1 MENKKKIYIIIAIL
15 GIIILGGIIICF
27 YANQEDYTDID
38 LLEDVND
45 NLSNNNEIVNNV
57 ENGEENINEVGDKEE
72 IIAIHITGEV
82 KKAGIIYLKQGAR
95 IDDAIK
101 EAGGIT
107 KNANLDRVNLAYIL
121 SDGQKIYIPNKN
133 EKEEAKEYIISNS
146 GENILL
152 EEGKR
157 KESEASKGVKQKV
170 NINTANQT
178 ELETLPGIGPS
189 LAQRIMKYRESNGKF
204 QKIEDLQNVKGIGD
218 SKYSNIKDSV
228 CI

>member
-1 MENKKKIYIIIAIL
+1 MENKKKIYIIFAIL
-15 GIIILGGIIICF
+15 GIIFFGGIIIYF
-27 YANQEDYTDID
+27 YANQEEYTDID
-38 LLEDVND
+38 LLEDVNND
-45 NLSNNNEIVNNV
+45 LLSNNEIVNDV
-57 ENGEENINEVGDKEE
+57 ESDKENTNSVGDNKE

-82 KKAGIIYLKQGAR
+82 KNPGIIYLKQGAR

-101 EAGGIT
+101 GAGGIT
-107 KNANLDRVNLAYIL
+107 KNANLNRVNLAYIL

-133 EKEEAKEYIISNS
+133 EKEGTKEYIISNS
-146 GENILL
+146 GENVLL
-152 EEGKR
+152 EEGNR
-157 KESEASKGVKQKV
+157 KESESSKGVKQKV

-189 LAQRIMKYRESNGKF
+189 LAQRIMEYRESNGKF

-218 SKYSNIKDSV
+218 SKYSNIKDNV